1 MKKYWKLLLCAA
13 LGAGAFTA
21 CEDVPAPYNIPTEN
35 QNVPVINKDL
45 ILNQTFTSSLGDFE
59 SVSES
64 GTLAW
69 TSDARY
75 GAIITGYQDF
85 DGDGNKENK
94 PGVTY
99 LYSPEIDLTDCD
111 SAYVIIEQAIN
122 YAKTTLNDDHKLYI
136 AVMESGQFEELPMS
150 MDGLGNSFTYLVQ
163 NIQIPQQ
170 YIGQKIQL
178 ALKHAAH
185 DSYSS
190 TWEVKSL
197 KVAKGTAPEAGQE
210 TPIEGMVGSGT
221 KDDPYDV
228 PSTIKL
234 IAAGPPSTKIYTKG
248 IVSKIDEI
256 DTGNYGNAI
265 YYISNDGTTTD
276 QLEVYHGYGLGGAKF
291 KSTNDLKVGD
301 EVIVYGQVI
310 YYNGKTM
317 EFTQGSEIYS
327 LNGVTA
333 GGGNEPAGEAKGDG
347 TLANPFN
354 AAAAIKAASALAADA
369 KSDKAY
375 YIKGKVVSIATDKD
389 GNVQNYDY
397 GTFGN
402 ATFYISDDGTAT
414 GQFYV
419 YRALYLGNKKWTSGA
434 GDILKVGDEVIVYA
448 KLTNYRG
455 NTPETVQGESYLYSL
470 NGKTSEGGETPTPQP
485 SGEEITCAKAV
496 ELTNALADGATSA
509 ETYTVTGYITEVIG
523 DVSTKTG
530 SPQQTFW
537 MADAKDGDKVFEA
550 FYANVPNGIS
560 AFTAGMKVK
569 ITGQL
574 MKYVNKSGEVT
585 PEIKNANV
593 VILEGGSE
601 EPGGEEPG
609 GEVSGDKV
617 TPSKSGDVVTF
628 NGFNT
633 TTLQIVN
640 APEEGSTT
648 KVQLRITSLEVTYN
662 DGNKETA
669 TMSDLGVDNGKPL
682 HTHKVGGIT
691 LTFSKGNGT
700 SDPAYYNNGSN
711 ARLYVNNT
719 LTISCQKPMT
729 SVKLNCTSTYT
740 GEIQLYGIAAK

>member
-13 LGAGAFTA
+13 LGAWAFTA

-256 DTGNYGNAI
+256 DTGNFGNAT

-276 QLEVYHGYGLGGAKF
+276 QLEVYRGYGLGGAKF

-301 EVIVYGQVI
+301 EVIVYGQVVF
-310 YYNGKTM
+310 YNNKTM

-333 GGGNEPAGEAKGDG
+333 GGGGETPTEGIEVTCAEAVQL
-347 TLANPFN
+347 TN
-354 AAAAIKAASALAADA
+354 ALADGATSTETYTITGYITEVIGDVSRNQQTFWMAD
-369 KSDKAY
+369 
-375 YIKGKVVSIATDKD
+375 TKD
-389 GNVQNYDY
+389 GGRVFEAYWANLPEGVSAFKKGSKVKITGQLMKYVNANT
-397 GTFGN
+397 GQVTPEIKN
-402 ATFYISDDGTAT
+402 AT
-414 GQFYV
+414 V
-419 YRALYLGNKKWTSGA
+419 V
-434 GDILKVGDEVIVYA
+434 ILE
-448 KLTNYRG
+448 
-455 NTPETVQGESYLYSL
+455 
-470 NGKTSEGGETPTPQP
+470 EGGDTPTPQP
-485 SGEEITCAKAV
+485 TGKEVTCAQAV
-496 ELTNALADGATSA
+496 ELTNALADGATST
-509 ETYTVTGYITEVIG
+509 ETYTVTGYITEVVS
-523 DVSTKTG
+523 DVSRN
-530 SPQQTFW
+530 QQTFW
-537 MADAKDGDKVFEA
+537 MADTKDGGHVFEA
-550 FYANVPNGIS
+550 YWANLPEGVS
-560 AFTAGMKVK
+560 KFTVGSKVK

-574 MKYVNKSGEVT
+574 MKYVNKSGDVT

-628 NGFNT
+628 SGFNT

-640 APEEGSTT
+640 DHTENKAGT
-648 KVQLRITSLEVTYN
+648 QLRIVSIDVTYA
-662 DGNKETA
+662 DGSKESAVMANLGLENAA
-669 TMSDLGVDNGKPL
+669 TLTTHTLGS
-682 HTHKVGGIT
+682 
-691 LTFSKGNGT
+691 LTFSFAQGESTNPPK
-700 SDPAYYNNGSN
+700 YYNSGTAARMYAKN
-711 ARLYVNNT
+711 A
-719 LTISCQKPMT
+719 LTITGKKAFT
-729 SVKLNCTSTYT
+729 SVVLNCATGGYT
-740 GEIQLYGIAAK
+740 GNELLYGIAAK